1 MTDRPLPAWAYA
13 IAGSLAA
20 VIGLVAVLWFG
31 QRGDGAPEAGSRT
44 SAAAPGEG
52 GPAAVTGSLP
62 GALAPAAQGLP
73 APGASATP
81 SPAQVHE
88 MFAAA
93 VQKAREAPAVAPP
106 PGIAKAK
113 SLEEAFQAMQAAQ
126 PAPPNPGAAAAAKNP
141 FGAVR

>member
-44 SAAAPGEG
+44 SAAAPAG
-52 GPAAVTGSLP
+52 GAAAVTDSLP

-73 APGASATP
+73 APEASPTP

-113 SLEEAFQAMQAAQ
+113 SLEEAFPAMQAAQ
-126 PAPPNPGAAAAAKNP
+126 PAPPNPGAAAAAQNP